1 MSVEIGAT
9 PVAGQEVGAHVCQAG
24 PIPAL
29 SATSLKI
36 SKDIPEHSRCFV
48 GFCTLDS
55 VLSESRP
62 TMTMAY
68 TDIKMTV

>member
-1 MSVEIGAT
+1 MPVEIDAT
-9 PVAGQEVGAHVCQAG
+9 PLAGQEVGAHVCQAG
-24 PIPAL
+24 PIPVL
-29 SATSLKI
+29 SAKVWRFQT
-36 SKDIPEHSRCFV
+36 RCFV

-55 VLSESRP
+55 MLSESRP